1 MTSPSKKPT
10 ESHDV
15 VHGLIGPLQLAIL
28 VVQNRHTGT
37 QKSPWDKT
45 NKGNYHLKLCTVCLL
60 LVLPQCDFC
69 VPACGFVP
77 REWQAAVK
85 PLIKSQDSIK
95 KSIDEQ
101 QDATIAQ
108 LKKNQLAL
116 TRGLQR
122 NRLALTS
129 GLEKINETNLRL
141 ADMRELPGLEGDYE
155 EPSAS
160 AHQQNLL
167 HVITLKKILTMWI

>member
-1 MTSPSKKPT
+1 MDIEEAKKFARNKIEADALT
-10 ESHDV
+10 QQVRDV
-15 VHGLIGPLQLAIL
+15 IKI
-28 VVQNRHTGT
+28 TKW
-37 QKSPWDKT
+37 QKQD
-45 NKGNYHLKLCTVCLL
+45 
-60 LVLPQCDFC
+60 
-69 VPACGFVP
+69 AREGFK
-77 REWQAAVK
+77 ETFK

-108 LKKNQLAL
+108 LKKYQLAL

-129 GLEKINETNLRL
+129 GLEKINETNSRL
-141 ADMRELPGLEGDYE
+141 ADMGELPGLEGDYE

-160 AHQQNLL
+160 EKSFT
-167 HVITLKKILTMWI
+167 VIILKKILTMWI

>member
-1 MTSPSKKPT
+1 MKK
-10 ESHDV
+10 
-15 VHGLIGPLQLAIL
+15 LKNLQ
-28 VVQNRHTGT
+28 
-37 QKSPWDKT
+37 
-45 NKGNYHLKLCTVCLL
+45 
-60 LVLPQCDFC
+60 
-69 VPACGFVP
+69 
-77 REWQAAVK
+77 E
-85 PLIKSQDSIK
+85 IKSK
-95 KSIDEQ
+95 LMLWLK
-101 QDATIAQ
+101 QDARERFKETFK

-160 AHQQNLL
+160 AKSPTRYNIEKNLDNVDL
-167 HVITLKKILTMWI
+167 GVLSDMG